1 VPRISKRLRFMVTKE
16 KKEKKPKKVPYTV
29 WLEEYTRDR
38 LEEVAI
44 ETGIPP
50 AIVARALIEQG
61 LKNEVF
67 KNNAL
72 WAGVV
77 EKKITSNIEGERSP
91 GRPCA
96 GCRRKIS
103 GELRFC
109 PYCGTENKRYAKV
122 KE

>member
-1 VPRISKRLRFMVTKE
+1 MVTKE

-29 WLEEYTRDR
+29 WLEEETRDQ

-61 LKNEVF
+61 LKNEAF

-77 EKKITSNIEGERSP
+77 DKKITSNAVGEGSP
-91 GRPCA
+91 GRACA

-103 GELRFC
+103 EELRFC
-109 PYCGTENKRYAKV
+109 PYCGTENKRGAKA